1 MRRVDLLKTQL
12 QSSRGRFFTATYKTN
27 VGPMLTLNFKVKEIM
42 SIKANKIKAE
52 VYIPSIM
59 NTRVLVFDIG
69 KSGDLQY
76 LAADKTKISMSGKD
90 SFNQQIR
97 YLRE

>member
-1 MRRVDLLKTQL
+1 MRRVDILKQQL

-27 VGPMLTLNFKVKEIM
+27 VGPMLALNFKVKEIM

-76 LAADKTKISMSGKD
+76 LAADRSKISMSGKG
-90 SFNQQIR
+90 
-97 YLRE
+97 L

>member
-1 MRRVDLLKTQL
+1 MRRVDLLKNQL
-12 QSSRGRFFTATYKTN
+12 KSSRGRFFTATYKTN

-42 SIKANKIKAE
+42 SIKNNKIKAN

-76 LAADKTKISMSGKD
+76 LAADRSKISMSGKG
-90 SFNQQIR
+90 
-97 YLRE
+97 LL

>member
-1 MRRVDLLKTQL
+1 MRRVNILKQQL

-27 VGPMLTLNFKVKEIM
+27 VGPMLTLNF
-42 SIKANKIKAE
+42 KANKIKAE

-76 LAADKTKISMSGKD
+76 LAADKTKISMSGKG
-90 SFNQQIR
+90 
-97 YLRE
+97 LL

>member
-1 MRRVDLLKTQL
+1 MHIMRRVDLLKQQL
-12 QSSRGRFFTATYKTN
+12 QNSRGRFFTATYKTN

-42 SIKANKIKAE
+42 SIKDNKIKAN
-52 VYIPSIM
+52 VYIPNIM

-76 LAADKTKISMSGKD
+76 LAADRSKISMSGKG
-90 SFNQQIR
+90 
-97 YLRE
+97 L

>member
-1 MRRVDLLKTQL
+1 MRRVDLLKQQL

-42 SIKANKIKAE
+42 SVKANQIKAN

-76 LAADKTKISMSGKD
+76 LAADRSKISMSGKG
-90 SFNQQIR
+90 
-97 YLRE
+97 LL

>member
-12 QSSRGRFFTATYKTN
+12 LASRGRFFTATYKTS
-27 VGPMLTLNFKVKEIM
+27 VGPMLKLNLKVNKVMEIKPNQ
-42 SIKANKIKAE
+42 IKCM

-59 NTRVLVFDIG
+59 RSQVMIFDVG

-76 LAADKTKISMSGKD
+76 LATDRSKISMSGKG
-90 SFNQQIR
+90 
-97 YLRE
+97 LL